1 MSTFQFR
8 TLVHNGHIGAA
19 LCKLQQQLLADIS
32 MGHLS
37 AAETHSDFAA
47 VAVFQEL
54 LCIAHLDIEVIH
66 VNAGGHPDFLDL
78 HHALVLAGLFLSL
91 GLLEAEL
98 AVIHN
103 AADGGLSGGGDLD
116 QIEAALVGFCL
127 SGSDVNDTQLCAVAV
142 DKSDFF
148 V

>member
-1 MSTFQFR
+1 MSQFSASETDR
-8 TLVHNGHIGAA
+8 SLNLVSA
-19 LCKLQQQLLADIS
+19 CQEF
-32 MGHLS
+32 LS
-37 AAETHSDFAA
+37 AFYSYFK
-47 VAVFQEL
+47 
-54 LCIAHLDIEVIH
+54 I
-66 VNAGGHPDFLDL
+66 VNVDLSRKADFLDVHNL
-78 HHALVLAGLFLSL
+78 LIAACFLLLL

-127 SGSDVNDTQLCAVAV
+127 SGGDVNDTQLCAVAV